1 MLRKVTV
8 RDGGGRPMASIA
20 VFGSGQYVGMDVV
33 AVGPEHGGVAVAF
46 SVQELDELMALFAE
60 VRAEVIAQNR

>member
-1 MLRKVTV
+1 MPRIVKI
-8 RDGGGRPMASIA
+8 RDEGGRPMASVA
-20 VFGSGQYVGMDVV
+20 VVRSGQYVGMDVV